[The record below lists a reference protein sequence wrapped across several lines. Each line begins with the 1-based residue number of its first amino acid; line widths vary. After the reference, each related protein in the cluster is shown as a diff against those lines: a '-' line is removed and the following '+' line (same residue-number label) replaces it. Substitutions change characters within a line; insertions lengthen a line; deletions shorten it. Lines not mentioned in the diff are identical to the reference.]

1 MLNILLNLINIIIF
15 VLHLWTT
22 FQFMQIIYVFSILRE
37 TKNMQFCDLYGL
49 KFEIIIDAYHYSM
62 NLY

>member
-22 FQFMQIIYVFSILRE
+22 FQFMQIIYVFSILQE
-37 TKNMQFCDLYGL
+37 TKNTQFCDL
-49 KFEIIIDAYHYSM
+49 
-62 NLY
+62 